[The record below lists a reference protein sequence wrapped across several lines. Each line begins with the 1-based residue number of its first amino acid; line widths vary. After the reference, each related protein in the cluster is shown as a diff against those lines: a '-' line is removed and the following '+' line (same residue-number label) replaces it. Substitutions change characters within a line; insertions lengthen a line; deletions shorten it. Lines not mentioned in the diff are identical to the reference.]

1 MSSSITIYQS
11 LNDLNDKHLEELVT
25 ECQTIMSRGREA
37 TIDMCI
43 NMAHQQEYI
52 QKNYKRKDRAQV
64 QAMIINS
71 IGVVEKTYFKYARAG
86 RYYLANP
93 DKKHLSMDA
102 VLKKPKQI
110 TATTQKPPNIDY
122 KTEYEK
128 LRIRQEQ
135 LERRVRELENQVD
148 YMTEEIHDVRDWLDT
163 NTKSKSTGVY
173 NALGRLLN

>member
-86 RYYLANP
+86 RFYLANP

-135 LERRVRELENQVD
+135 LERRVKELENQVD